1 MKMKLTFCDDNFVF
15 VRLHLTFSCIWVRT
29 AVRTGTG
36 TGTAINTCTLVTGIL
51 VEKNPIIHSASF
63 IHKRSTRTRNEMRES
78 GWGQRRWSSYEREY
92 PRNEI
97 TFIVG
102 TALLYCYS

>member
-29 AVRTGTG
+29 AVRTGT
-36 TGTAINTCTLVTGIL
+36 ATLVTGTGR
-51 VEKNPIIHSASF
+51 KNPIIHSASF
-63 IHKRSTRTRNEMRES
+63 VHKRSTRTRNEMRES

>member
-1 MKMKLTFCDDNFVF
+1 MELAFCDDNLMF

-29 AVRTGTG
+29 AVRTGT
-36 TGTAINTCTLVTGIL
+36 ATLVTGIL